1 MNDAILVSGIRP
13 YWSDGSI
20 TIYRGDC
27 RQIAPLLPSFDLL
40 LTDPPY
46 GIGVCSRGTIG
57 SDPTPRS
64 RRRHRVAA
72 RCTRFG
78 RVTWDAAPPDPWV
91 LEMLV
96 SRAKWAVLWG
106 GNYYP
111 RMDRATCWLVW
122 DKRVPNGVG
131 FAHAELAWTNLRRA
145 VRMFRWRWSGMLQ
158 EDMAN
163 KETRVHPTQ
172 KPVALMSW
180 CIAKAPGARTVL
192 DPFAGAG
199 STLLAARQAG
209 LSAVGIEQDERY
221 CEMAVKRL
229 LEAQVAGTTD
239 APAPSS
245 GRCTPSGRRTISP
258 PIRPAAPRDRAPGR

>member
-1 MNDAILVSGIRP
+1 MITGDHRIGSNPAIAS
-13 YWSDGSI
+13 
-20 TIYRGDC
+20 
-27 RQIAPLLPSFDLL
+27 AA
-40 LTDPPY
+40 
-46 GIGVCSRGTIG
+46 SRG
-57 SDPTPRS
+57 
-64 RRRHRVAA
+64 A

-78 RVTWDAAPPDPWV
+78 LVTWDAAPPDPWV

-122 DKRVPNGVG
+122 DKRVPNGG
-131 FAHAELAWTNLRRA
+131 GAHAELAWTNLRRA

-158 EDMAN
+158 EDMKH
-163 KETRVHPTQ
+163 KEQRVHPNQ

-180 CIAKAPGARTVL
+180 CISKAPGVRTVL

-209 LSAVGIEQDERY
+209 LSAVGIEQDKRY
-221 CEMAVKRL
+221 CDMAVKRL
-229 LEAQVAGTTD
+229 LEAHAAGTTD

-258 PIRPAAPRDRAPGR
+258 PIRPAAPRDRVPGR